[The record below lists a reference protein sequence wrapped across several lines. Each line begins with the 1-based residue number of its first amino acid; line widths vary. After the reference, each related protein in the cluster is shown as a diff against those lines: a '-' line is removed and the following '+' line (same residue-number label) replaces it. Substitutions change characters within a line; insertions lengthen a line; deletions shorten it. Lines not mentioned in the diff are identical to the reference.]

1 MRLCLALLL
10 TLMVALPAANLRA
23 GGPDDQ
29 YIIIYGLI
37 QEGDVLSERSETR
50 QALAKYLE
58 AQTALQRFQKGFPEW
73 GEDVVKF
80 RLNYL
85 ANQISALSSKAQ
97 GVETTAPT
105 NAAPTTVSRKE
116 PPPDWETQL
125 TLLKQQLAQSAGE
138 KSLLEAKLKEA
149 LAVQPAAVDPRELA
163 KAEEKLVALQ
173 KENELLNATLA
184 KEKSKPGT
192 VDTNAVAKVQRAL
205 DDANKQLAD
214 QKQTAEKFQTERDQL
229 QNRLKAT
236 LSNPA
241 PDTNALNAL
250 QQNLS
255 ETSRQLSE
263 QKELVSK
270 LNLEK
275 SALQSKLRTPAS
287 ESESVAVLRARI
299 DTLEAQKAP
308 YSAEELALMKLPEPK
323 LANVEPT
330 KPAAQQV
337 SPSLAPLAAEA
348 QRLFAAGDYQKA
360 EEKYLQVLKEKSNN
374 PIVLA
379 NLAIIETELNHLD
392 QAEKHIRAAI
402 ALAPEDAFN
411 YAALGT
417 LKLKQGQN
425 DEAIDALSRAA
436 KLAPQN
442 AEIQSRLG
450 VAFSQKGLR
459 GPAEAA
465 LRKALQLQPG
475 YGRAHLNLAVIYANQ
490 DPPLLELARWHYQ
503 KAIAAGLPKDMAF
516 ELQLK
521 RAP

>member
-1 MRLCLALLL
+1 
-10 TLMVALPAANLRA
+10 
-23 GGPDDQ
+23 
-29 YIIIYGLI
+29 
-37 QEGDVLSERSETR
+37 
-50 QALAKYLE
+50 
-58 AQTALQRFQKGFPEW
+58 
-73 GEDVVKF
+73 
-80 RLNYL
+80 
-85 ANQISALSSKAQ
+85 
-97 GVETTAPT
+97 
-105 NAAPTTVSRKE
+105 
-116 PPPDWETQL
+116 
-125 TLLKQQLAQSAGE
+125 
-138 KSLLEAKLKEA
+138 
-149 LAVQPAAVDPRELA
+149 
-163 KAEEKLVALQ
+163 
-173 KENELLNATLA
+173 
-184 KEKSKPGT
+184 
-192 VDTNAVAKVQRAL
+192 
-205 DDANKQLAD
+205 
-214 QKQTAEKFQTERDQL
+214 
-229 QNRLKAT
+229 
-236 LSNPA
+236 
-241 PDTNALNAL
+241 L
-250 QQNLS
+250 QQNLA

-263 QKELVSK
+263 QKDLVSK

-299 DTLEAQKAP
+299 DALEAQKAP
-308 YSAEELALMKLPEPK
+308 YSAEELALMKLPETK

-337 SPSLAPLAAEA
+337 SPALAPLAAEA

-360 EEKYLQVLKEKSNN
+360 EEKYLQVLKERTNN

-411 YAALGT
+411 YASLGT

-521 RAP
+521 RSP